1 MLMLSRWRH
10 IGKILLVALL
20 VMSCSSCARWR
31 DAKEVMAEAERL
43 LAKGEIMQDTA
54 VLTEVINTL
63 DNPVGRVIAKDE
75 LAEAYYLM
83 GRNMDDY
90 CHDFAAAADYYIE
103 ADRLQTTDL
112 VLRGR
117 INSCMGF
124 ICKQDSCFVEALEFY
139 ERANKAFYKIGDERR
154 IANGLVSIAEQYVN
168 LKDYAKA
175 DSVLKIAEDYDI
187 DSAYYADILDVKV
200 MALYNQQI
208 YDSALVLLLGIKD
221 YPRNIEAKTYS
232 YLMIARCYNQLL
244 KIDKAK
250 KYAEYVIT
258 NSCNSSFRSNA
269 YYILIQSAEIE
280 GNINQL
286 AEYSKCRE
294 DEDRNLQHVSESY
307 ACASAKLREY
317 INNPIHIHVKEIL
330 IVLFFIIV
338 LAVWAIWYSRKRI
351 NIKIA
356 SQKKLMEQEI
366 TQWKDGILQ
375 KMNEEKVISEI
386 EKRKMI
392 LNVVMDY
399 ADEFAIDKPIWDN
412 DTNLFRLA
420 DSCFGFIIYRLKH
433 NYHLRNCELK
443 ICLMVLLDFPNKEI
457 ARIVSYKEDS
467 YPTIKRRLATK
478 LGTSSSEMRNFLL
491 DLIVKI
497 L

>member
-10 IGKILLVALL
+10 IGKMLLVALL
-20 VMSCSSCARWR
+20 VMSCTSCAPWR
-31 DAKEVMAEAERL
+31 EAKEVVAEAERL

-124 ICKQDSCFVEALEFY
+124 ICKQDSSFAEALEFY
-139 ERANKAFYKIGDERR
+139 ERACEVHKKSSNVWYYAH
-154 IANGLVSIAEQYVN
+154 NLLNVAEQYVN
-168 LKDYAKA
+168 LGEYNNA
-175 DSVLKIAEDYDI
+175 DSVLLLASNYDV
-187 DSAYYADILDVKV
+187 DSAYYADIMDVKAI
-200 MALYNQQI
+200 ALYNQQI

-250 KYAEYVIT
+250 YYAEYVIT
-258 NSCNSSFRSNA
+258 HSYNSSFRSNA

-286 AEYSKCRE
+286 AEYSRCRE

-307 ACASAKLREY
+307 AQASVKLREY

-366 TQWKDGILQ
+366 TKWKDGILQ
-375 KMNEEKVISEI
+375 KMNEEKAIGEI

-412 DTNLFRLA
+412 DTKLFRLA
-420 DSCFGFIIYRLKH
+420 DSCFGFIIYRLKRT
-433 NYHLRNCELK
+433 YHLRNSELK

-478 LGTSSSEMRNFLL
+478 LGTSSTEMRNFLL